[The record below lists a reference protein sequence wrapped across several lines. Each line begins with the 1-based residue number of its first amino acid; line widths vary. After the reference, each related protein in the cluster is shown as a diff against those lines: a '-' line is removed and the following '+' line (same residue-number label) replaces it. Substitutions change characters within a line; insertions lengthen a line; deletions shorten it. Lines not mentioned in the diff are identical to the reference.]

1 MSGVIKLFMEGQ
13 EPNFAPF
20 RKEIFHNLYPIAN
33 ISLMNQEFFNLG
45 SSQISET
52 EKYCYPDYY
61 FELKRRELKLQ
72 QEELKFQQ
80 GKQQEELEM
89 ERQIRNQ
96 VVIQSL
102 SALYATETLELLCK
116 NLPANIFY
124 EKVQN
129 IDRKSVLDALRIT
142 FTHGSE
148 SMLDNE
154 CKRIYSKL
162 FGIQSDEELI
172 DAVISIPQFPPPNDS
187 KIMIAP
193 DTKSEFFPHKYIY
206 IRDCFETMYEAI
218 ERVVNYS
225 PVAVIGDPGIGK
237 TTFMRYM
244 FLKIIHESPNTK
256 IYWEMESGQWLF
268 YNGLKFKS
276 GSQDIVSWAQDDV
289 VVLIDGKL
297 RSKYLRKQ
305 NNIILFCSPQ
315 PQNYTKLIKTYSG
328 ATFILP
334 SWDIGELID
343 FIGRDENVCTI
354 MDKFYERLSP
364 PQTQNENELITNSI
378 ADLGSVDEYDED
390 ERIKVSAKK
399 NFLIEQ
405 VMYRY
410 KLCGGKIRLLLHNQ
424 INFKLLKEQVI
435 KSINSLSLDDLKHQ
449 ECLDLQRNV
458 PSIIYSMIPVDI
470 ASDPREFKVGF
481 ASYYIAEIAS
491 RRMYYEYSK
500 QLNNLFAAM
509 KNQCI
514 GSSLVGQIFEKLVI
528 ESIISKKTSE
538 LSGRI
543 LTGVNP
549 ENETTLKFGDFV
561 PQDYDSKDENLA
573 RFISA
578 ENCLTDC
585 FFTPIQSNAAAVD
598 AVYFMHSTSKLYF
611 LQMTISLTHNFKLTH
626 LVKLAN
632 SFGKE
637 AEDIELVFVAPE
649 NCYYEFKKQN
659 ALTDNGQIMRRIPT
673 VIKQS
678 VVFVP
683 GSVYASIPN

>member
-1 MSGVIKLFMEGQ
+1 
-13 EPNFAPF
+13 
-20 RKEIFHNLYPIAN
+20 
-33 ISLMNQEFFNLG
+33 MNQEFFILG

-52 EKYCYPDYY
+52 EKYWYPDYY
-61 FELKRRELKLQ
+61 FELKRR
-72 QEELKFQQ
+72 ELKFQQ

-102 SALYATETLELLCK
+102 SALYATETLDLLCK

-172 DAVISIPQFPPPNDS
+172 DAIISIPQFPPPNDS

-206 IRDCFETMYEAI
+206 IRDCFETMSEAI

-256 IYWEMESGQWLF
+256 IYWETESGQWLF

-364 PQTQNENELITNSI
+364 PQTQNENELIANSI

-390 ERIKVSAKK
+390 ERIKVLAKK

-424 INFKLLKEQVI
+424 TNFKLLKEQVI

-500 QLNNLFAAM
+500 KLNNLFAAM

-528 ESIISKKTSE
+528 ESIISRKTSE

-549 ENETTLKFGDFV
+549 GNETTLKFGDFV

-578 ENCLTDC
+578 ENCLTDR

-598 AVYFMHSTSKLYF
+598 AIYFMHSTRKLYF

-626 LVKLAN
+626 LEKLAN

-637 AEDIELVFVAPE
+637 AKDIELVFVAPE
-649 NCYYEFKKQN
+649 NCYDGFKKQN
-659 ALTDNGQIMRRIPT
+659 ALTDSGQIMKRIST